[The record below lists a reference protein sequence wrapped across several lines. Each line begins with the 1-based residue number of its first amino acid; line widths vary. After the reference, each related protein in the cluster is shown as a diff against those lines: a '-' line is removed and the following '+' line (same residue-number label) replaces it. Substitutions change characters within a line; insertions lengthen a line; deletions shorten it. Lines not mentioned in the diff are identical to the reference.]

1 MTVLEKSVIGVAW
14 FKSYDRIDSFFFLY
28 LLGTK

>member
-14 FKSYDRIDSFFFLY
+14 FKSYDRIDSFFFSLPSRY
-28 LLGTK
+28 